1 MILSNRCKLVVR
13 NDVYITQSYDY
24 RQFGLLGDVDNSCA
38 VDVMDLIPIAS
49 EWSTTDFNPDH
60 DLNGDNQITVADVML
75 AAGNWEASCWD

>member
-1 MILSNRCKLVVR
+1 
-13 NDVYITQSYDY
+13 
-24 RQFGLLGDVDNSCA
+24 
-38 VDVMDLIPIAS
+38 MDLIAIAS